1 MKVNEKVGSCIKE
14 RGNWGKLTSD
24 FRFDHKD
31 FNPKT
36 FLKYLHIASPK
47 LQTLLNKIQELD
59 AKDIAEH
66 GRLFKHFI
74 YSDIKSA
81 YGAKLIAAGL
91 NSYGFDH
98 AYHLKAGPRGMSF
111 SLNKSVIG
119 NKNTFATLTSVAFFE
134 KPIGI
139 QFRKELLKVFNS
151 RPDNVHGDQ
160 IRIIVLDSGFREGID
175 LFDIKYV
182 HLFEP
187 IATLSDQKQAIG
199 RATRFCGQK
208 GLRFDPLTGWP
219 IHVFRYQTIVPED
232 IQRYLLKAKD
242 ELAPADTFFNLFLK
256 FSNID
261 PKKIQFANQ
270 LEQVV
275 TSVAVDR
282 VFTQN
287 IHQFKIQSVKGGQS
301 MKYGKHFEKFQEAIE
316 KKYRGYTWPPVK
328 IENMC
333 GGASIVSFSPT
344 QDFIRH
350 YFTPKYPNPGM
361 LLYHSVG
368 TGKCHAKDTPI
379 LMYDGS
385 IKMVQDIEIGD
396 LLMGDDST
404 PRRVLSLA
412 QGEDEMYDIIP
423 TKGDKYTVNSEH
435 ILVLKY
441 NSFGIT
447 NCSKTQPNKPYRAD
461 YFDNKSVSK
470 LGKGFKTIEEANKFL
485 NKYKT
490 EENRIVEISVKDYLN
505 LAPSLR
511 RELKGFRKGVEFPH
525 RELPIDPYFIG
536 IWLGDGSSHT
546 SKFTTADEIILNYM
560 TKEVGK
566 YGLYINKEGK
576 YDYRISGNGKVG
588 NNFIINTLRKY
599 NLLKNKHIPKDY
611 LINSRENRLKLLAGL
626 IDTDGHYDTKGNGYE
641 ITQKS
646 TILADGIL
654 FLARSLGFAA
664 YSKKCTKNC
673 IYKGEK
679 KEGIYNRIYISG
691 NVEEIPVMIPY
702 KIAKSRAQKKD
713 VLVSGITVAPV
724 GEGRY
729 YGFTLDGNNRYL
741 LGDFTV
747 THNTCCAIAT
757 ASSSFEAEDYTILYV
772 TRYTLKGDVW
782 KNMFDQVC
790 NVILQDKIKK
800 GLTLPEAQAARLRLI
815 SKGWF
820 EPLSYRQFSNM
831 LAGKNK
837 LYHDLIQR
845 NGTKDP
851 LHKTL
856 IIIDEAHKLF
866 AADVE
871 GQEKADIEVIRNALH
886 HSNEVSK
893 ADGVKM
899 LFMTGT
905 PYTDDP
911 MDMMRLLNLCR
922 PNTDKLPETFETFA
936 EMFLDSEGHFTEEG
950 RLQFLDKLTGYISYL
965 NREKDVRSF
974 SYPIFHEMPVVM
986 SDYEYIPLIDSYL
999 EIKNKYTH
1007 YDTTW
1012 KYNIHTSAQDVEK
1025 LKKELETN
1033 VKVLMEERNQFYKDC
1048 LTELKMGQAPLLKRV
1063 ESVYKEELKKCK
1075 QDIKGDQ
1082 KALDAIY
1089 KQKISD
1095 IKSELKAESKGKT
1108 KEEKEELK
1116 KQAEEAIER
1125 LKLDKDFDK
1134 EQIEKQTDHRQCLE
1148 DAFQNYQKS
1157 IEAIKIPKTK
1167 EHCEQLKKDNEI
1179 FQQKHREIN
1188 ERIVGRKRVQLDEQ
1202 LKIDE
1207 NIVKTLKEEY
1217 DLVNVQLTNQIKND
1231 LSQRTGLENCLKD
1244 VIKPAYRMLLKGD
1257 AMLSSF
1263 SKDATPQ
1270 SDSAID
1276 NIFLISGH
1284 GNENVVNFKARW
1296 TMPQDKALIVFPV
1309 CARANYLDKI
1319 CKFAEAFND
1328 TKYLKLFRNP
1338 IKYRKQLVKIIDQP
1352 IRIYLPGDSVPYLS
1366 TNLFL
1371 DFEKDTTVLVKS
1383 GVYRIHNIPEMNRT
1397 VLRKANKKAE
1407 ELGSP
1412 LCVPLSGVIEHTR
1425 DYNSTVH
1432 KEVFAGNVY
1441 KPAKE
1446 GKTFKGLKARYF
1458 TIRQILEDMGPGIYY
1473 YIGCRSS
1480 DMPVRPE
1487 AYLSIYEASEKQ
1499 QEAAKRTKKI
1509 SPVLKLIRGKEVVSS
1524 SSSNKSIEKE
1534 PSPTPSPEKPKKV
1547 KKEREPDN
1555 TKEERKI
1562 LQDILIEIEQLMNT
1576 MENVEERIQKW
1587 NQKLEP
1593 ILKTK
1598 RLENVVHKIY
1608 VLQELNKYKSTASK
1622 KLVVALENN
1631 FYKLTTVSMFK
1642 VDNKNYSFQPKLYGY
1657 LPNRIDVEEKCS
1669 SKLLVNYLKKLLTN
1683 DVMIDSLP
1691 KTMEE
1696 WDTKNF
1702 TTVCNQIRELIRV
1715 HGK

>member
-1 MKVNEKVGSCIKE
+1 MKIDEKVGTCIKE
-14 RGNWGKLTSD
+14 RGNWGKLKSE

-31 FNPKT
+31 FNKQI
-36 FLKYLHIASPK
+36 FLKFLSVASPK
-47 LQTLLNKIQELD
+47 LETLLNKIQELD
-59 AKDIAEH
+59 TKDMVEH

-91 NSYGFDH
+91 STFGFDH
-98 AYHLKAGPRGMSF
+98 AYKLKSGPRGMSF
-111 SLNKSVIG
+111 SLDKSVIG
-119 NKNTFATLTSVAFFE
+119 NKKTFATLTSVAFFE

-139 QFRKELLKVFNS
+139 QFRKELLKTFNS

-175 LFDIKYV
+175 LFDVKYV

-232 IQRYLLKAKD
+232 IQRYLLKAKE
-242 ELAPADTFFNLFLK
+242 ELAPADTFFNLFMK

-261 PKKIQFANQ
+261 PKKIQFANE

-275 TSVAVDR
+275 TQVAVDR

-301 MKYGKHFEKFQEAIE
+301 VKHGKYFEKFQEAIE
-316 KKYRGYTWPPVK
+316 KKYRDYTWPPVK

-333 GGASIVSFSPT
+333 GGASIVSFTPT
-344 QDFIRH
+344 QDFVRH
-350 YFTPKYPNPGM
+350 YFTPKYSNPGM
-361 LLYHSVG
+361 LLYHSIG
-368 TGKCHAKDTPI
+368 TGKT
-379 LMYDGS
+379 
-385 IKMVQDIEIGD
+385 
-396 LLMGDDST
+396 
-404 PRRVLSLA
+404 
-412 QGEDEMYDIIP
+412 
-423 TKGDKYTVNSEH
+423 
-435 ILVLKY
+435 
-441 NSFGIT
+441 
-447 NCSKTQPNKPYRAD
+447 CS
-461 YFDNKSVSK
+461 
-470 LGKGFKTIEEANKFL
+470 
-485 NKYKT
+485 
-490 EENRIVEISVKDYLN
+490 
-505 LAPSLR
+505 
-511 RELKGFRKGVEFPH
+511 
-525 RELPIDPYFIG
+525 
-536 IWLGDGSSHT
+536 
-546 SKFTTADEIILNYM
+546 
-560 TKEVGK
+560 
-566 YGLYINKEGK
+566 
-576 YDYRISGNGKVG
+576 
-588 NNFIINTLRKY
+588 
-599 NLLKNKHIPKDY
+599 
-611 LINSRENRLKLLAGL
+611 
-626 IDTDGHYDTKGNGYE
+626 
-641 ITQKS
+641 
-646 TILADGIL
+646 
-654 FLARSLGFAA
+654 
-664 YSKKCTKNC
+664 
-673 IYKGEK
+673 
-679 KEGIYNRIYISG
+679 
-691 NVEEIPVMIPY
+691 
-702 KIAKSRAQKKD
+702 
-713 VLVSGITVAPV
+713 
-724 GEGRY
+724 
-729 YGFTLDGNNRYL
+729 
-741 LGDFTV
+741 
-747 THNTCCAIAT
+747 AIAT

-800 GLTLPEAQAARLRLI
+800 GLKLPEAQAARLRLI

-820 EPLSYRQFSNM
+820 EPMSYRQFSNM

-893 ADGVKM
+893 EKGAKL

-911 MDMMRLLNLCR
+911 MDMIRLLNLCR
-922 PNTDKLPETFETFA
+922 PNSDKLPETFETFA
-936 EMFLDSEGHFTEEG
+936 EMFLDIEGHFTEEG
-950 RLQFLDKLTGYISYL
+950 RLLFLDKLTGYISYL

-974 SYPIFHEMPVVM
+974 SYPVFHEMPVVM
-986 SDYEYIPLIDSYL
+986 SDYEYIPIIDSYL
-999 EIKNKYTH
+999 EVKNRYRH
-1007 YDTTW
+1007 YDTAW

-1025 LKKELETN
+1025 LKRELAAN
-1033 VKVLMEERNQFYKDC
+1033 LKGLMEERNQLYKDC
-1048 LTELKMGQAPLLKRV
+1048 LTELKAGQTPLLKRA
-1063 ESVYKEELKKCK
+1063 ESTYKEEVKKCK
-1075 QDIKGDQ
+1075 QDVKADQ
-1082 KALDAIY
+1082 KALDVIY

-1095 IKSELKAESKGKT
+1095 IKAELKAESKGKP
-1108 KEEKEELK
+1108 KEEKDELK
-1116 KQAEEAIER
+1116 KKAEEAFDR
-1125 LKLDKDFDK
+1125 LKLDKEFDK
-1134 EQIEKQTDHRQCLE
+1134 EQIEKQTDHRQCM
-1148 DAFQNYQKS
+1148 DNAFQKYQKEL
-1157 IEAIKIPKTK
+1157 EAIKIPKTK
-1167 EHCEQLKKDNEI
+1167 EHCEQMKKDNDVFE
-1179 FQQKHREIN
+1179 QKHREIN

-1207 NIVKTLKEEY
+1207 NIVKTLKREY
-1217 DLVNVQLTNQIKND
+1217 DIVDEQLNTQIKED
-1231 LSQRTGLENCLKD
+1231 LSQRTGLENCLKNI
-1244 VIKPAYRMLLKGD
+1244 IKPAYRTLLKGD
-1257 AMLSSF
+1257 AMLSSL
-1263 SKDATPQ
+1263 SKEATPL
-1270 SDSAID
+1270 SDSAVD

-1284 GNENVVNFKARW
+1284 GNEDVVHFKARW

-1309 CARANYLDKI
+1309 CARANYLDKV
-1319 CKFAEAFND
+1319 CKFVEAFND
-1328 TKYLKLFRNP
+1328 KKYLKLFRNP

-1352 IRIYLPGDSVPYLS
+1352 MRIYLPGESVPHLT

-1371 DFEKDTTVLVKS
+1371 DYEKDTTIIVKS
-1383 GVYRIHNIPEMNRT
+1383 GVYRIHNIPEMNRDI
-1397 VLRKANKKAE
+1397 LRKANKKAE

-1425 DYNSTVH
+1425 NYNSTVH

-1446 GKTFKGLKARYF
+1446 GKTFNGLKARSF
-1458 TIRQILEDMGPGIYY
+1458 TIKEILEDMGPGVYY
-1473 YIGCRSS
+1473 YIGCRSTHF
-1480 DMPVRPE
+1480 PVRPD

-1524 SSSNKSIEKE
+1524 SSSNKSMEKE
-1534 PSPTPSPEKPKKV
+1534 PSPTPSPEKPKKI

-1555 TKEERKI
+1555 NKEERKI
-1562 LQDILIEIEQLMNT
+1562 LQDILNEIDVLMNT
-1576 MENVEERIQKW
+1576 MENVEERIQEW

-1598 RLENVVHKIY
+1598 RLENVLHKIH
-1608 VLQELNKYKSTASK
+1608 VLEELNKYKSTASK
-1622 KLVVALENN
+1622 KLIVTLEND
-1631 FYKLTTVSMFK
+1631 FYKLMTVSTFK
-1642 VDNKNYSFQPKLYGY
+1642 VDNKNYSFQPQLYGY

-1683 DVMIDSLP
+1683 NVMIELP
-1691 KTMEE
+1691 KSIEE
-1696 WDTKNF
+1696 WETKNF
-1702 TTVCNQIRELIRV
+1702 TTVCNKIRDLMR
-1715 HGK
+1715 KK